1 MQIVKLGEQ
10 LNCPVVLCLGFFGTM
25 HKGHAELLSRAKMR
39 ARMTNAK
46 VALFTFDNNHL
57 AVLKRDE
64 SVVYTYDERLSIY
77 QSLGVDY
84 VITANFNDNFKSLTG
99 KEFLSKL
106 SNYDLDC
113 GIFCGFDYRCG
124 SDRLDALGIRKY
136 FKQTKDYP
144 VYIVEQI
151 DADGEKVSTSLIKKY
166 ISSNRIDK
174 ANGLLS
180 EPFFVDGKVIHGRGV
195 GKTLGYPTANVAVP
209 AEKILPVGVFSA
221 NVNVDGTEYRA
232 IVNIGNAPTFGV
244 ASKTLEAH
252 LINFNGDLY
261 GKTLKISLLKYLRS
275 ITKFNSAEELRAQLK
290 KDTEAALND

>member
-10 LNCPVVLCLGFFGTM
+10 LNCPLVLCLGFFGTM
-25 HKGHAELLSRAKMR
+25 HKGHVELLSRAKSR
-39 ARMTNAK
+39 ARMTSAK

-64 SVVYTYDERLSIY
+64 TVVYTYDERLSIY

-84 VITANFNDNFKSLTG
+84 VINANFNDNFKNLTG
-99 KEFLSKL
+99 KQFLSEL

-124 SDRLDALGIRKY
+124 SDRLDASGIRKY

-151 DADGEKVSTSLIKKY
+151 DVDGEKVSTSLIKKY
-166 ISSNRIDK
+166 ISSNCIDK
-174 ANGLLS
+174 VNDLLS
-180 EPFFVDGKVIHGRGV
+180 EPFFVVGNVIHGRSV

-209 AEKILPVGVFSA
+209 AEKLLPAGVFSA
-221 NVNVDGTEYRA
+221 RISVDGTEYRA

-244 ASKTLEAH
+244 ESKTLEAH

-261 GKTLKISLLKYLRS
+261 GKALKISLLKYLRS

-290 KDTEAALND
+290 QDTEAALND